1 VSLVNIA
8 TNSGSVQATG
18 ATLSDKN
25 IYTMTLRAAVDSA
38 TVDATFQVEVSDP
51 CKRAILQP
59 TTPSP
64 FANMVLIRDFD
75 TTKTQTVSITT
86 DIQSSYSLV
95 CNLAASLINPPSYV
109 SIAGLTITVDPSL
122 TTQADVGL
130 HTISVLV
137 DSSDYPENVIDATY
151 TFTLDVQHCVVT
163 VMSIP
168 TILDTS
174 HTLNSGP
181 TPLSFSAATWSN
193 NACNYAV
200 TYTATYI
207 LSTNTI
213 AEPNWITFIGGSR
226 SFTLNAISQSSVGVY
241 TITVTASIPQPS
253 DASGLKEV
261 STSF

>member
-1 VSLVNIA
+1 VNIA
-8 TNSGSVQATG
+8 TNSGSIQATG

-25 IYTMTLRAAVDSA
+25 IYTLTLRAMVDAA

-59 TTPSP
+59 ATPSP

-86 DIQSSYSLV
+86 DILTSYSLV
-95 CNLAASLINPPSYV
+95 CNLAASLVSPPTYV

-137 DSSDYPENVIDATY
+137 DSSDYPANVIDVTY
-151 TFTLDVQHCVVT
+151 TFTLNVQHCVVT

-193 NACNYAV
+193 FACNYAV
-200 TYTATYI
+200 TYTAAYV
-207 LSTNTI
+207 LNT
-213 AEPNWITFIGGSR
+213 E
-226 SFTLNAISQSSVGVY
+226 
-241 TITVTASIPQPS
+241 TITQPS
-253 DASGLKEV
+253 WLTFSGAN
-261 STSF
+261 